1 MRFSLAVARAFRPQG
16 RDGAIAIFQQA
27 HRLRPSGKIN
37 RLGSDVDRLENALP
51 AGHRR
56 MSGVPGTTLVRRRNT
71 AAPAPAAEAAARTE
85 ATAPLPDF
93 ERGALADLQRELFEA
108 HKLYFKVTGIGVVG
122 GGRFQVSLTCPDSEW
137 LDLRRNVFELGGKLP
152 PALRK
157 GLEATI
163 RGAARAWKLA
173 PAPGGQPGLALIST
187 LAQIALHP
195 GAAPKGADLDALGIT
210 EVPGDPTARACLA
223 ACIDLILSGEAQT
236 PAGRQQVEELA
247 QAVAV
252 LHAQTAKTLLAAVQ
266 TAQGGGGTSF
276 AGVTNWPVQNP
287 TVNSPFGPRPSPTP
301 GASTQHKGVD
311 FAAPL
316 GATIYSTE
324 DGIIHGIGSNSRAGN
339 HIFVRNNDGSMSSY
353 SHTAP
358 LTGLAVG
365 QRVRAGD
372 PIGSSDGSGNISG
385 PHLHYVYRPGTPKS
399 LATPATSPV
408 DPMQSQFSGAV
419 NPP

>member
-1 MRFSLAVARAFRPQG
+1 
-16 RDGAIAIFQQA
+16 
-27 HRLRPSGKIN
+27 
-37 RLGSDVDRLENALP
+37 
-51 AGHRR
+51 
-56 MSGVPGTTLVRRRNT
+56 
-71 AAPAPAAEAAARTE
+71 
-85 ATAPLPDF
+85 
-93 ERGALADLQRELFEA
+93 LQRDLYEA
-108 HKLYFKVTGIGVVG
+108 HKLCFIMTGVGVVG
-122 GGRFQVSLTCPDSEW
+122 GGRFRVSLACPDSEW
-137 LDLRRNVFELGGKLP
+137 LDPRRNVFELGGKLP

-157 GLEATI
+157 GLEGTL
-163 RGAARAWKLA
+163 RGAARAWKIA
-173 PAPGGQPGLALIST
+173 AGNSPGLVLDST
-187 LAQIALHP
+187 RPFSALHP
-195 GAAPKGADLDALGIT
+195 GAAPDRAGLEVLGI
-210 EVPGDPTARACLA
+210 EHAPSDLTARACLA
-223 ACIDLILSGEAQT
+223 ACLDLAQRGETLTAADLKQ
-236 PAGRQQVEELA
+236 GEELA
-247 QAVAV
+247 GAVAV
-252 LHAQTAKTLLAAVQ
+252 IDPKLAKTVLVAVQ
-266 TAQGGGGTSF
+266 TAQAGGGATSL

-372 PIGSSDGSGNISG
+372 PIGSSDGTGNISG

-399 LATPATSPV
+399 PATPATPPV
-408 DPMQSQFSGAV
+408 DPMQSQFSGAL